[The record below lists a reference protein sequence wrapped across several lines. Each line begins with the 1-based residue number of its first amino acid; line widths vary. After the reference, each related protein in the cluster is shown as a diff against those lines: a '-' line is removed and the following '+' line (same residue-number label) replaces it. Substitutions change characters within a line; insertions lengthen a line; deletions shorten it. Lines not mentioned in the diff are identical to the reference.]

1 MLADLFIHIM
11 TIRSLK
17 RINSQEHIHF
27 MRNAATRIEGKID
40 HVQETMN
47 DGFQVCSFAMQIW
60 FYLRFGLGCDGEIR
74 CER

>member
-1 MLADLFIHIM
+1 MLAGLFIHIT

-27 MRNAATRIEGKID
+27 MQNTATRIEGKID

-47 DGFQVCSFAMQIW
+47 DGFQVCSFVV
-60 FYLRFGLGCDGEIR
+60 
-74 CER
+74 

>member
-1 MLADLFIHIM
+1 MLADLFIHIP

-27 MRNAATRIEGKID
+27 MQNAATRIEGKID

-47 DGFQVCSFAMQIW
+47 DGFQVCSFAV
-60 FYLRFGLGCDGEIR
+60 
-74 CER
+74 